1 MSHKLFV
8 KNPKWPTVDILIEV
22 QSFHRLS
29 NSFSLLFICC
39 VALCFHDFMFSK
51 RSASQFYLYFCDLLK
66 ARGKSTLKTVNYSRR

>member
-1 MSHKLFV
+1 MSRKLFV

-39 VALCFHDFMFSK
+39 VALCSYDFMFSND
-51 RSASQFYLYFCDLLK
+51 QL
-66 ARGKSTLKTVNYSRR
+66 VNFIFIFVIY

>member
-1 MSHKLFV
+1 MSRKLFV

-39 VALCFHDFMFSK
+39 VALCFHDFMFSND
-51 RSASQFYLYFCDLLK
+51 QL
-66 ARGKSTLKTVNYSRR
+66 VNFIFIFVIY

>member
-39 VALCFHDFMFSK
+39 VALCFHDFMISCFQTISL
-51 RSASQFYLYFCDLLK
+51 SILSLFL
-66 ARGKSTLKTVNYSRR
+66 